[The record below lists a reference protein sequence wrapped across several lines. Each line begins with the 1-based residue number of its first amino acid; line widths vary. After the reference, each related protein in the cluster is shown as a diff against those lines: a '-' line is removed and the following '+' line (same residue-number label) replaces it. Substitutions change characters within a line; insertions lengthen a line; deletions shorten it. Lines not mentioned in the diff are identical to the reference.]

1 MAKSTPAMSPS
12 DLPVEAALGRATGPR
27 REEADDLL
35 DLFRELTDEQPVV
48 WAGRI
53 VGYGSY
59 EYTYPSGHSGR
70 APELAF
76 ASGAREHTI
85 YLVNDFADRWPDLLA
100 ELGKHR
106 ASKACLYLTR
116 LSNVNL
122 DVLRA
127 ILERSLA
134 ETRAERDQA

>member
-1 MAKSTPAMSPS
+1 MRTPSGGRDPTTSGATQGRLHPRERGRPVMAKSTPAMSPS

-76 ASGAREHTI
+76 ASGAR
-85 YLVNDFADRWPDLLA
+85 
-100 ELGKHR
+100 
-106 ASKACLYLTR
+106 
-116 LSNVNL
+116 
-122 DVLRA
+122 
-127 ILERSLA
+127 
-134 ETRAERDQA
+134 